1 MLTTSELDHDTRIL
15 NEAYA
20 LAGDFDLTVLMR
32 RYDKPGILKQTPFK
46 VKKIG
51 YLKIGMFRANIFSS
65 FLSLTKAAF
74 KENPDVYHAHDLD
87 GLLCAFLPAL
97 FKRKILIYDS
107 HELWSENYPFA
118 NLSGIQWLL
127 KPLERFLMLK
137 VKIGITVN
145 SSIALALEK
154 MYHKKFLPL
163 YNFPLIT
170 RGAKAKVKLREK
182 FSSKKIILH
191 LGAADEGRGIEQMI
205 EVASFLP
212 SNCVLVF
219 IGGGKIE
226 EMMKEKIRMS
236 HLEKKVFF
244 FPSVPPGEII
254 TTVEQAD
261 LGMALTQKVSKSY
274 YYSLPN
280 KLFQYL
286 ASETPILG
294 SNFPE
299 FKTVIVG
306 NDIGEVTDPSR
317 PKLIAQ
323 KIIEMLK
330 APKQKKYRRNLK
342 GLAQKKYNWGIEA
355 KKLLEFYRAL
365 I

>member
-15 NEAYA
+15 NEANT
-20 LAGDFDLTVLMR
+20 LAKSFQLTVVCR
-32 RYDKPGILKQTPFK
+32 KYPKPSILKNPPFL
-46 VKKIG
+46 VRQID
-51 YLKIGMFRANIFSS
+51 YLHFPIFRLNIFSS
-65 FLSLTKAAF
+65 FIYLIKAAF

-87 GLLCAFLPAL
+87 GLLCAYLPAL
-97 FKRKILIYDS
+97 LKRKILIYDS

-163 YNFPLIT
+163 YNFPLMRKGT
-170 RGAKAKVKLREK
+170 KAKFKLREK
-182 FSSKKIILH
+182 FSGKKIILH

-212 SNCVLVF
+212 LNCALVF

-226 EMMKEKIRMS
+226 EMMKEKIRVS
-236 HLEKKVFF
+236 RLEKKVFF
-244 FPSVPPGEII
+244 FPSVPPEEII
-254 TTVEQAD
+254 ATVEQAD
-261 LGMALTQKVSKSY
+261 LGLSLTQKVSKSY

-280 KLFQYL
+280 KLFQY
-286 ASETPILG
+286 AGAEIPILG

-299 FKTVIVG
+299 FKKVIVSNG
-306 NDIGEVTDPSR
+306 IGEVIDPSK
-317 PKLIAQ
+317 PELIAQ
-323 KIIEMLK
+323 KIIEMVK
-330 APKQKKYRRNLK
+330 APNQKKYRHDLR

-355 KKLLEFYRAL
+355 KKLLKFYRAL